1 MADPYAVKV
10 QRITDILDAG
20 DPKLSNENLARRI
33 LAAVDNVES
42 LVQRVQGRPA
52 RFCSTKCR
60 NQWHANNRT
69 TTAVRIST
77 DIAAR
82 VNEIADD
89 LVVSP
94 RLVVEHAL
102 TQYFEMVDAQ

>member
-1 MADPYAVKV
+1 MA
-10 QRITDILDAG
+10 G
-20 DPKLSNENLARRI
+20 LSCEQCNASI
-33 LAAVDNVES
+33 
-42 LVQRVQGRPA
+42 VQRVQGRPA

-60 NQWHANNRT
+60 NQWHAANRT

-77 DIAAR
+77 DMAAR

-102 TQYFEMVDAQ
+102 QQYFEMVDALQ